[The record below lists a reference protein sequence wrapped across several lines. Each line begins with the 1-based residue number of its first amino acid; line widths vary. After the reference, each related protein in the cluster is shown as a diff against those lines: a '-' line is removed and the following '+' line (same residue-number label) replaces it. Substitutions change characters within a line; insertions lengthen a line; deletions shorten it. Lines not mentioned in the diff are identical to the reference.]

1 MATLSE
7 LRDNVL
13 NNLERTA
20 DDSAVEADNA
30 DRWINYAIRKVMCTR
45 HNWDAMERTYSVN
58 TVADQELYAFPSSN
72 TKDIKQVALRLDST
86 SAYMPLRE
94 DSEDQLDQDIPLT
107 DISGTPIGW
116 CRAGNA
122 FRLRPAPSV
131 STYGIRVRC
140 WNYPALLSADA
151 DTNYWTTNH
160 DDLVEDLAT
169 ARGMFWL
176 GNTQDYQVLW
186 QQSMAE
192 LGERIANDTS
202 RLRPKR
208 KTISPSQRAGRPAS
222 SAGPRLGEAG
232 YYRQYP

>member
-1 MATLSE
+1 LATLSE
-7 LRDNVL
+7 LRASVL
-13 NNLERTA
+13 NNLERVSA
-20 DDSAVEADNA
+20 DSALEDANA
-30 DRWINYAIRKVMCTR
+30 NRWINYAIRKVMCTR

-58 TVADQELYAFPSSN
+58 TVADQELYAFPSSD
-72 TKDIKQVALRLDST
+72 TKDIKTVSLRLSST
-86 SAYMPLRE
+86 SVYMPLRE
-94 DSEDQLDQDIPLT
+94 DSEDQLDQDVPLT

-116 CRAGNA
+116 CRAGTA
-122 FRLRPAPSV
+122 FRLRPAPSA
-131 STYGIRVRC
+131 STFGIRVRC
-140 WNYPALLSADA
+140 WDYPAALSDDA

-169 ARGMFWL
+169 ARGLLWL

-186 QQSMAE
+186 QQAMTE
-192 LGERIANDTS
+192 MQERIANDMS